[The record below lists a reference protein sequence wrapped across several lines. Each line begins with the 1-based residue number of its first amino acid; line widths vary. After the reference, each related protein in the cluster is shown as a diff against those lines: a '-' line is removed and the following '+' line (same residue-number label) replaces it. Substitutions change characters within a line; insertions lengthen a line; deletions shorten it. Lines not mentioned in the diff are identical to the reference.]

1 MKKFLSI
8 ILALTFCLAAFSALA
23 PSISAADAEFT
34 QKDAKA
40 LIDAA
45 VASREL
51 LSNHYYENHMVYV
64 QGAPFELGYKIDWKE
79 LYVPIEGQKFDE
91 LYVTLMEQF
100 LPGGSYEGFLE
111 KSRSIFT
118 QSVAERFCTE
128 YYYDNNIDLFIVKD
142 GERFINSHAIQLH
155 LGFYY
160 VPENGKVEL
169 TEVTENRAKALVY
182 CQKVF
187 EPENIDIVVECIFEK
202 TADGWRI
209 GDSEF
214 ADMIVSCRNFDYF
227 PEDINSYGHVVVG
240 ISNQKSI
247 ELYKYSAED
256 FADIGCVYVRDLC
269 PGEAKWVQIAKDI
282 EAGKDSLDNYPES
295 EHEYIKSTLSEYNQ
309 LFCLYVKET
318 DEADILEMCELL
330 MTRSDIKFA
339 EPDYNGFP
347 VPTGDNAFD
356 KIALCLGGM
365 AVAVSLFCI
374 VRRRREQ

>member
-1 MKKFLSI
+1 MKKFLSF
-8 ILALTFCLAAFSALA
+8 ILALTLCFAAFSAFA
-23 PSISAADAEFT
+23 PSVSATDAEFT
-34 QKDAKA
+34 QEDAKA

-51 LSNHYYENHMVYV
+51 LSNHYYKNHMVYV

-214 ADMIVSCRNFDYF
+214 ADMILSSHDY
-227 PEDINSYGHVVVG
+227 DYTV
-240 ISNQKSI
+240 
-247 ELYKYSAED
+247 AE
-256 FADIGCVYVRDLC
+256 A
-269 PGEAKWVQIAKDI
+269 P
-282 EAGKDSLDNYPES
+282 S
-295 EHEYIKSTLSEYNQ
+295 
-309 LFCLYVKET
+309 
-318 DEADILEMCELL
+318 
-330 MTRSDIKFA
+330 
-339 EPDYNGFP
+339 
-347 VPTGDNAFD
+347 TGDNSFD

-365 AVAVSLFCI
+365 AVALAVLGSM
-374 VRRRREQ
+374 RRKREE

>member
-1 MKKFLSI
+1 MKKLLSI
-8 ILALTFCLAAFSALA
+8 ILALTFCLAAFSTLA
-23 PSISAADAEFT
+23 PTVSAANAEFT

-118 QSVAERFCTE
+118 QSVAESFCTE
-128 YYYDNNIDLFIVKD
+128 YYYDNNKDLFIVKD
-142 GERFINSHAIQLH
+142 GERFINAHAIQLH

-214 ADMIVSCRNFDYF
+214 ADMILSSHDY
-227 PEDINSYGHVVVG
+227 DYTV
-240 ISNQKSI
+240 
-247 ELYKYSAED
+247 AE
-256 FADIGCVYVRDLC
+256 A
-269 PGEAKWVQIAKDI
+269 P
-282 EAGKDSLDNYPES
+282 S
-295 EHEYIKSTLSEYNQ
+295 
-309 LFCLYVKET
+309 
-318 DEADILEMCELL
+318 
-330 MTRSDIKFA
+330 
-339 EPDYNGFP
+339 
-347 VPTGDNAFD
+347 TGDNAFD
-356 KIALCLGGM
+356 TIALCLGGM
-365 AVAVSLFCI
+365 AVALAVLGSM
-374 VRRRREQ
+374 RRKREE